1 MELFKISFLTVRL
14 VDVIDII
21 IVTYV
26 FYKLY
31 KLMRGTIA
39 FQIFISL
46 LLILGTSLLAQ
57 ILNLQV
63 MSWLLSRV
71 TDIWVIA
78 LIILFQPEIRRVLII
93 IGRTRIARLFMRID
107 MNENVTEVVDA
118 CIEFQRN
125 GWGALIIITRSTGLQ
140 NYVERG
146 ERIDA
151 KINKELLVSIFYP
164 RSPLHDGAV
173 IINNNKI
180 EAARCVL
187 PLSDTQYSNNK
198 SLGTRHRAGLGISEQ
213 SDALSVIVSE
223 ETSNISIAEDGK
235 LHLCKDVNE
244 LKERLKDAM
253 SSSSVSK
260 SLKTIFEAT
269 KESDEKVKN

>member
-1 MELFKISFLTVRL
+1 
-14 VDVIDII
+14 
-21 IVTYV
+21 
-26 FYKLY
+26 
-31 KLMRGTIA
+31 
-39 FQIFISL
+39 
-46 LLILGTSLLAQ
+46 
-57 ILNLQV
+57 
-63 MSWLLSRV
+63 
-71 TDIWVIA
+71 
-78 LIILFQPEIRRVLII
+78 
-93 IGRTRIARLFMRID
+93 MRID

-151 KINKELLVSIFYP
+151 KINKELFVSIFYL

-180 EAARCVL
+180 EGARCVL

-223 ETSNISIAEDGK
+223 ETGSISIAENG
-235 LHLCKDVNE
+235 E
-244 LKERLKDAM
+244 LTKGLSKDALKRRLNKALKGPEKKGWKGFIEQL
-253 SSSSVSK
+253 K
-260 SLKTIFEAT
+260 SRK
-269 KESDEKVKN
+269 